1 MQLVAPAM
9 QLLRT
14 LLYRN
19 RALASLLLVCALAM
33 KAVVPAGYMALPGA
47 QLLSVSICA
56 DASDGAELR
65 QIAIPMKGEPAP
77 AGGEHGKSAG
87 PCAFSA
93 LAMASL
99 GGADAP
105 LLALALAFLLVAVVI
120 AATPPPASAQAH
132 LRPPLRGPP
141 CTV

>member
-1 MQLVAPAM
+1 MH
-9 QLLRT
+9 LLRN
-14 LLYRN
+14 LIVRN
-19 RALASLLLVCALAM
+19 RAFAALVLACALAM
-33 KAVVPAGYMALPGA
+33 KVLVPAGYMSMPGA

-56 DASDGAELR
+56 DASGGAETR

-77 AGGEHGKSAG
+77 AGGEHGKAAG

-93 LAMASL
+93 LTMASL
-99 GGADAP
+99 AGADAP
-105 LLALALAFLLVAVVI
+105 LLALALAFVLAAGLM
-120 AATPPPASAQAH
+120 AATPPPASARRH

>member
-1 MQLVAPAM
+1 MH
-9 QLLRT
+9 LLRT
-14 LLYRN
+14 LTGRN
-19 RALASLLLVCALAM
+19 RAFAALLLALALAM
-33 KAVVPAGYMALPGA
+33 KVLVPAGYMAMPGA

-56 DASDGAELR
+56 DASGGAQLR
-65 QIAIPMKGEPAP
+65 QIALPMKGEPAP
-77 AGGEHGKSAG
+77 AGGEHGKAAV

-93 LAMASL
+93 LSMASL

-105 LLALALAFLLVAVVI
+105 LLALALAFVL
-120 AATPPPASAQAH
+120 AAGLFPAIPAPASAQAH

>member
-1 MQLVAPAM
+1 MH
-9 QLLRT
+9 LLRT
-14 LLYRN
+14 LAGRN
-19 RALASLLLVCALAM
+19 RAFAALLALALAM
-33 KAVVPAGYMALPGA
+33 KALVPAGYMALPGA

-56 DASDGAELR
+56 DASGGAELH
-65 QIAIPMKGEPAP
+65 QIAIPMKGDPAP
-77 AGGEHGKSAG
+77 AGGEHGKSAV

-93 LAMASL
+93 LSMASL

-105 LLALALAFLLVAVVI
+105 LLALALAFVLVAGLI

>member
-1 MQLVAPAM
+1 MQ
-9 QLLRT
+9 QLRT
-14 LLYRN
+14 FASQY
-19 RALASLLLVCALAM
+19 RALAALLLAFALAM
-33 KAVVPAGYMALPGA
+33 KALVPAGYMASPGA

-56 DASDGAELR
+56 DASGGAETR
-65 QIAIPMKGEPAP
+65 QIAIPMKGDPAP
-77 AGGEHGKSAG
+77 SGGEHGKAAG

-105 LLALALAFLLVAVVI
+105 LLALALAFVLAAGLI
-120 AATPPPASAQAH
+120 AAAPPPASARLH

-141 CTV
+141 CKV